1 MSVRS
6 YTKIWLYLIW
16 GTHNREK
23 LLINKELRKKLSEFL
38 FNYAKEK
45 NIFIKVNYVNSD
57 HVHSIIDLPTD
68 KTIAEVMQ
76 LLKGASSYWI
86 NQQVDFK
93 FAWAKGYAA
102 FSVSESNLTRVINY
116 ILNQEEHHHKK
127 SFTEEYEEFLAKH
140 NFLLSNSKN
149 SVNG

>member
-6 YTKIWLYLIW
+6 YTKIWLHLIW

-57 HVHSIIDLPTD
+57 HVHSLIDLPTD

-76 LLKGASSYWI
+76 LLKGVSSYWI
-86 NQQVDFK
+86 NSTSRF
-93 FAWAKGYAA
+93 
-102 FSVSESNLTRVINY
+102 
-116 ILNQEEHHHKK
+116 
-127 SFTEEYEEFLAKH
+127 
-140 NFLLSNSKN
+140 
-149 SVNG
+149 